1 MEYLVIDTESCTGK
15 DDDGNLCSI
24 GYCICNEKLKIT
36 EREDVLF
43 NPIPKRFSVGDKSNA
58 KRTGVTFAYE
68 IEDFRKAPRFNERYD
83 FVKSLFK
90 NRTVI
95 GFAMVNDV
103 KYLNDAC
110 DKYGLPRIEFK
121 FIDTQF
127 IYQLFHPE
135 ANSVGL
141 KTLGEKYNLA
151 YTEHRSDDDAAVSV
165 MLLKTFLDEEKMTLD
180 GALEKFGAHM
190 GVNDAEG
197 YHMNYSDA
205 LNTEQFGLKRS
216 KKIQSLLFCEFTSR
230 LPAKRGRG
238 KICFSYK
245 VEKLDVNYTRTLI
258 RLLVEKG
265 YSFTRDAD
273 ACSVFVINDQ
283 NDNDKRKLLV
293 DQIKKRKITIM
304 TLKEFEN
311 FVGYERNLFF
321 NDKVFL
327 AGYYETKL

>member
-15 DDDGNLCSI
+15 DDDGSLCSI
-24 GYCICNEKLKIT
+24 GYCICNDKLEIT
-36 EREDVLF
+36 DREDVLF
-43 NPIPKRFSVGDKSNA
+43 NPIPQRFSVGDKSNA

-68 IEDFRKAPRFNERYD
+68 VEDFRKAPRFNERYD
-83 FVKSLFK
+83 FVKSLFE
-90 NRTVI
+90 NRIVI

-110 DKYGLPRIEFK
+110 DKYGLPRIEFE
-121 FIDTQF
+121 FVDAQF

-135 ANSVGL
+135 TNSVGL
-141 KTLGEKYNLA
+141 KTLGEKYNLT

-165 MLLKTFLDEEKMTLD
+165 MLLKTFLDEEKLTLD
-180 GALEKFGAHM
+180 EAIEKFGVHN
-190 GVNDAEG
+190 GVNDAERC
-197 YHMNYSDA
+197 HMNYSDA

-216 KKIQSLLFCEFTSR
+216 KKIQSLLFYEFISR
-230 LPAKRGRG
+230 LPVKRGRG
-238 KICFSYK
+238 KVCFSYK

-258 RLLVEKG
+258 KLLVEKG

-283 NDNDKRKLLV
+283 NNNDKRKLLV
-293 DQIKKRKITIM
+293 EQIKKRKIAIL
-304 TLKEFEN
+304 TLKEFEKL
-311 FVGYERNLFF
+311 VGYEENYAF